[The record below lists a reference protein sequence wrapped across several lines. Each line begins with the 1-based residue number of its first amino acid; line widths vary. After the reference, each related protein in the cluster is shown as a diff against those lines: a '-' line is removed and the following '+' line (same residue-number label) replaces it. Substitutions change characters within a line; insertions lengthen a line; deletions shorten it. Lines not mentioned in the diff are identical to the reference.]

1 MKMKKNSETK
11 GLLLVISAPSGTGKS
26 TLISMLRKDFPN
38 LQFSVSYTTRKPR
51 PGEVHGQDYFFV
63 SEDEFLRLKEKN
75 FFAEYALVHNHFY
88 GTPKEMTLK
97 ALEQGQDLI
106 FDIDVQGARQLKQNL
121 GLGCYV
127 FIFPPSFEALK
138 ERLQKRGT
146 DDQKTIAKRL
156 ENARSEI
163 SQSHF
168 FDYWIINDDLNKA
181 YAELRSIVV
190 AEKLRPCFMRG
201 RVSIISE
208 QNF

>member
-1 MKMKKNSETK
+1 MKMKKNSKTN

-26 TLISMLRKDFPN
+26 TLISMLRKDFPD

-106 FDIDVQGARQLKQNL
+106 FDIDVQGARQLQQNL

-127 FIFPPSFEALK
+127 FIFPPSIEALK

-156 ENARSEI
+156 ENARSEM

-190 AEKLRPCFMRG
+190 AEKLRPCFMRE
-201 RVSIISE
+201 RVSMISE

>member
-106 FDIDVQGARQLKQNL
+106 FDIDVQGARQLQQNL

-127 FIFPPSFEALK
+127 FIFPPSIEALK

-156 ENARSEI
+156 ENARSEM